1 VVAPA
6 VIRSDVVAPAVI
18 RDGQLHA
25 DTTGGTSMA
34 CVLRH
39 LAQTRPRAA
48 VVVTDGY
55 IESLTQAQVRAAAGV
70 RLHAIVTREGSPAAL
85 QRAGIPYTQLGKL
98 PR

>member
-1 VVAPA
+1 
-6 VIRSDVVAPAVI
+6 
-18 RDGQLHA
+18 
-25 DTTGGTSMA
+25 MA

-70 RLHAIVTREGSPAAL
+70 RLHAIVTREARRRRCSTPAF
-85 QRAGIPYTQLGKL
+85 RTQLGRL